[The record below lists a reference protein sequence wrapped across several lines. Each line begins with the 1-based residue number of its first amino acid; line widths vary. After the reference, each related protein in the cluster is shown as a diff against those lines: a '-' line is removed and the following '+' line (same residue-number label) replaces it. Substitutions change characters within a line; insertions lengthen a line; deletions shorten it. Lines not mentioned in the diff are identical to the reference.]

1 MLSLAFIFLAVWALT
16 VIGVVAL
23 CVAAR
28 RVDKEIAG
36 ERSVPTT
43 RAAARVPARAFSR
56 VIPR

>member
-1 MLSLAFIFLAVWALT
+1 VLSLVLIILSVWTLAS
-16 VIGVVAL
+16 IGVVAL

-56 VIPR
+56 VVPR